1 MSPKVQFFQE
11 PADAAVAITAAYGTA
26 RAQVVHLD
34 GAVWTRKAQDHQVFP
49 ADAHLDGLP
58 KLVRT
63 VVDRVDYCLFDGRQR
78 EVSESLG
85 LWAVRVFDD
94 GFFQVVAL
102 DERDRIARDL

>member
-34 GAVWTRKAQDHQVFP
+34 GVVWTRKAQDHEGFF
-49 ADAHLDGLP
+49 ADTYLDG
-58 KLVRT
+58 
-63 VVDRVDYCLFDGRQR
+63 CQR